1 VNPMMVRGQVH
12 GGAALGISN
21 AMHEEFV
28 FDASGGQVTT
38 SLLNYLMASA
48 GDVPAIEVLEHNV
61 PTPHTPLGSKGKGE
75 GPTGMAPGAL
85 GNAIADA
92 LEPFGVVLR
101 DLPFSRERIWKLV
114 AEAKARQST

>member
-1 VNPMMVRGQVH
+1 
-12 GGAALGISN
+12 
-21 AMHEEFV
+21 
-28 FDASGGQVTT
+28 
-38 SLLNYLMASA
+38 MACA
-48 GDVPAIEVLEHNV
+48 GDVPAIEVIEHNV

-101 DLPFSRERIWKLV
+101 ELPFSRERIWRLV
-114 AEAKARQST
+114 AEAKAAPAPGPDGTAGMPRVVRFHSLAAPRSAA